1 MILDDFLKGIG
12 DLRHLKGIGDL
23 RRFFKAHW

>member
-1 MILDDFLKGIG
+1 VILDDFLKGIG